1 MICPRRL
8 VSIVLLA
15 VALLVPS
22 AAALAKDKE
31 FKAITKHIEKKYQ
44 ARRTK
49 IPLLGLA
56 NFAVKLIRPAGV
68 KGFKLAIYENQD
80 FSPRQNEASFA
91 SVMREAYAA
100 GWNPLVQ
107 TYSKRDGGTRTFVY
121 AREEGKD
128 IKLAVV
134 AFQEREAVVAEVKF
148 NPDAAARF
156 LQKPE
161 LLGKSLGG
169 LKDTSGFGAGFAQ
182 PAVTSSRVRRDSG
195 YSADL
200 SVLNKNADPATVT
213 QPAAVQNATTAT
225 PAPAARAELAPS
237 EPADSNAPARP
248 EAAPEKQPVKE
259 DAVKVETR
267 LVNLNVKAI
276 SSGGQPLSNLKA
288 EDFTIYEDGIRQEL
302 SHFAP
307 VAAPISLVMLLDL
320 SGSTE
325 KKIKEMKEAAQK
337 FVTALNPNTRIA
349 VGTFARRFKLITPFV
364 TDRAE
369 LSAAIDSIRHSGGGT
384 EYYKAMNTALDLLKD
399 TGETRRVIVVLTDG
413 VDNNLQYGPDPTAPE
428 FDDLLARVSEEDVT
442 IYPIYFDTENK
453 LDKLGFAFSSSS
465 GSLRRYAVARRQL
478 EAVAEQTG
486 GLMFTA
492 ARAEDLHDAYNQVA
506 SELQQLYSLA
516 YQPDNTKRDGGFRKI
531 TVKVSRNGAI
541 ARTRRGYF
549 AR

>member
-8 VSIVLLA
+8 VSVVLLA
-15 VALLVPS
+15 VALFVPS

-31 FKAITKHIEKKYQ
+31 FKAITKHIEKNYQ

-56 NFAVKLIRPAGV
+56 NFAIKLIRPAGV
-68 KGFKLAIYENQD
+68 KGFKLAVYENHD
-80 FSPRQNEASFA
+80 FSPRPNDVSFA
-91 SVMREAYAA
+91 AVMREAYAK

-134 AFQEREAVVAEVKF
+134 TFQEREAVVAEVKF

-169 LKDTSGFGAGFAQ
+169 LKDNANISAGFAS
-182 PAVTSSRVRRDSG
+182 PATTSSRMRRDSG

-200 SVLNKNADPATVT
+200 SVLNKNAETAAAT
-213 QPAAVQNATTAT
+213 QPAAQNATVTT
-225 PAPAARAELAPS
+225 PAPAVRTELAPS

-248 EAAPEKQPVKE
+248 ETTPEKQPVKE

-276 SSGGQPLSNLKA
+276 SSGGQPLANLKA

-307 VAAPISLVMLLDL
+307 VTAPISLVMLIDL

-413 VDNNLQYGPDPTAPE
+413 VDNNLQRGPDPTAPE

-453 LDKLGFAFSSSS
+453 LDKLGFMFGSSS
-465 GSLRRYAVARRQL
+465 GLMRRYAVARQQL
-478 EAVAEQTG
+478 DAVAEQTG
-486 GLMFTA
+486 GAMFTA
-492 ARAEDLHDAYNQVA
+492 VRAEDLHDAYQRVA
-506 SELQQLYSLA
+506 AELQQLYSVA
-516 YQPDNTKRDGGFRKI
+516 YQPDSLRHNGEFRKV
-531 TVKVSRNGAI
+531 TVKLSRAGAV
-541 ARTRRGYF
+541 AKTRRGYYDK
-549 AR
+549 

>member
-8 VSIVLLA
+8 VSVVLLT
-15 VALLVPS
+15 VALFVPS

-31 FKAITKHIEKKYQ
+31 FKAITKHIEKNYQ

-68 KGFKLAIYENQD
+68 KGFKLAVYENHD
-80 FSPRQNEASFA
+80 FSPHPNEASFA
-91 SVMREAYAA
+91 SVMREAYAK
-100 GWNPLVQ
+100 GWQPLVQ
-107 TYSKRDGGTRTFVY
+107 AYSKRDGGTRTFVY
-121 AREEGKD
+121 AREEGRD

-134 AFQEREAVVAEVKF
+134 ALQEREAVVAEVKF
-148 NPDAAARF
+148 NSDAAARF

-169 LKDTSGFGAGFAQ
+169 LRDNSGFGAGFAQ
-182 PAVTSSRVRRDSG
+182 PAVTSSRVRRNSG

-200 SVLNKNADPATVT
+200 SVLNKSTEATAAT
-213 QPAAVQNATTAT
+213 RPAVQNIADT
-225 PAPAARAELAPS
+225 PPAKAELVPS
-237 EPADSNAPARP
+237 ESADGSAPARP
-248 EAAPEKQPVKE
+248 AESAEKQPARE
-259 DAVKVETR
+259 DSIKVETR

-276 SSGGQPLSNLKA
+276 SASGQPLSNLRP

-307 VAAPISLVMLLDL
+307 VTAPLSLVLLLDL

-337 FVTALNPNTRIA
+337 FVAALSPNTRIA

-364 TDRAE
+364 TDRTE
-369 LSAAIDSIRHSGGGT
+369 LRAAIDSIRHSGGGT
-384 EYYKAMNTALDLLKD
+384 EYYKAMNTALDLLKE

-413 VDNNLQYGPDPTAPE
+413 VDNNLQHGPDPTAPE
-428 FDDLLARVSEEDVT
+428 FDDLLARASEEDVT

-453 LDKLGFAFSSSS
+453 LDKLGFMFSSSS

-478 EAVAEQTG
+478 DAVAEQTG

-492 ARAEDLHDAYNQVA
+492 RRAEDLHDAYSQVA

-516 YQPDNTKRDGGFRKI
+516 YQPDNTQRDGGFRKI

>member
-1 MICPRRL
+1 MICPRRV
-8 VSIVLLA
+8 VSVVLLA

-31 FKAITKHIEKKYQ
+31 FKAITKHIENKYQ

-56 NFAVKLIRPAGV
+56 NFAVRLIRPAGV
-68 KGFKLAIYENQD
+68 KGFKLAVYENHD
-80 FSPRQNEASFA
+80 FSPRPNEVSFA
-91 SVMREAYAA
+91 AVMREAYAK

-107 TYSKRDGGTRTFVY
+107 TYSKRDGGMRTFVY

-134 AFQEREAVVAEVKF
+134 TFQEREAVVAEVKF

-169 LKDTSGFGAGFAQ
+169 LKDNSNISAGFAS
-182 PAVTSSRVRRDSG
+182 PAATSNRMRRDSG

-200 SVLNKNADPATVT
+200 SVLNKNADAPAAT
-213 QPAAVQNATTAT
+213 QPATQNAAVTT
-225 PAPAARAELAPS
+225 PAPAVRTEPAPS
-237 EPADSNAPARP
+237 EPADSNAPTRT

-307 VAAPISLVMLLDL
+307 VTAPISLVMLLDL

-337 FVTALNPNTRIA
+337 FVAALKPNTRIA

-364 TDRAE
+364 TDRTE

-413 VDNNLQYGPDPTAPE
+413 VDNNLQHGPDPTAPE

-453 LDKLGFAFSSSS
+453 LDKLGFMFSSSS
-465 GSLRRYAVARRQL
+465 GLMRRYAVARQQL
-478 EAVAEQTG
+478 DAVAEQTG
-486 GLMFTA
+486 GAMFTA
-492 ARAEDLHDAYNQVA
+492 VRAEDLHDAYQRVA
-506 SELQQLYSLA
+506 AELQQLYSVA
-516 YQPDNTKRDGGFRKI
+516 YQPDRLKHNGEFRKV
-531 TVKVSRNGAI
+531 TVRLSHEGAV
-541 ARTRRGYF
+541 AKTRRGYYDK
-549 AR
+549 